1 MEGAPL
7 NESDHCGDPPLLL
20 AAGNGHKAV
29 CELLIE
35 EGADVEQRNVMGESP
50 LIRYGACCVTRRA
63 SKCALL
69 FAFVVDGVCLLDLLG
84 GGGYSWIPRVWRC
97 VRREWLTCSRVYENF
112 RAAHNGHLHT
122 VKYLVEQAKADV
134 NAIDMGDNS
143 ALHWA
148 AMRGHVEIVK
158 FLMDQ
163 VCCCVVGCGAGG
175 ERRQRSRAPSSSA
188 VMLNLNFS
196 FYSIRTRRGAHTHVP
211 VLRMQQGA
219 DKSLRNKQDKM
230 AIDLCQPCWSDA
242 YRFTREVL
250 A

>member
-1 MEGAPL
+1 MDGYYDWVKEHIMEGAPL
-7 NESDHCGDPPLLL
+7 NEADHCGDPPLLL

-50 LIRYGACCVTRRA
+50 LIR
-63 SKCALL
+63 
-69 FAFVVDGVCLLDLLG
+69 
-84 GGGYSWIPRVWRC
+84 
-97 VRREWLTCSRVYENF
+97 
-112 RAAHNGHLHT
+112 AAHNGHFHT

-158 FLMDQ
+158 FLTDQ
-163 VCCCVVGCGAGG
+163 VGVFGRGGDWMILCRALIVGC
-175 ERRQRSRAPSSSA
+175 RREACSPHCLSHRPCFPLSSPRS
-188 VMLNLNFS
+188 
-196 FYSIRTRRGAHTHVP
+196 T
-211 VLRMQQGA
+211 QGA
-219 DKSLRNKQDKM
+219 DKTLRNKQDKM